1 MSDDIKYEYKSVQ
14 AVRGMENRSIAK
26 TEKEG
31 GWELFE
37 QTQGTLRTTLK
48 FRRVKPETF
57 LSKAWGVF
65 RGLAPAKQRV
75 VAAGMAILLLFAAVG
90 IGIASAQDKGTT
102 NAENSVTK
110 STESAAVNVTPTP
123 SLTPTSSEETDQVI
137 NAENRATKSTESA
150 ANEKPIS
157 SPAPTSSEGTDQVIN
172 AENNKDF
179 ATLLVATDYCD
190 PSMAQFA
197 AKYQGQKIEFDG
209 WITNMQKYDTR
220 YDILVGPDNAG
231 PKNTAGPAFKYENVN
246 MFDLKF
252 TGKSVPSYV
261 AEGDKFRFTAEVGEY
276 NPNQGCLFF
285 LTPVS
290 TTVR

>member
-26 TEKEG
+26 AQKEG
-31 GWELFE
+31 GWELFD

-57 LSKAWGVF
+57 LSKAWGAF

-75 VAAGMAILLLFAAVG
+75 VAAGMAILLLLAAVG
-90 IGIASAQDKGTT
+90 IGTAAALDKGAT
-102 NAENSVTK
+102 NAENSDTK
-110 STESAAVNVTPTP
+110 STESAAVNEKPTSSP
-123 SLTPTSSEETDQVI
+123 TPTSSEETDQVI
-137 NAENRATKSTESA
+137 T
-150 ANEKPIS
+150 
-157 SPAPTSSEGTDQVIN
+157 

-179 ATLLVATDYCD
+179 AALLVATDYCD
-190 PSMAQFA
+190 PSVAQFA

-209 WITNMQKYDTR
+209 SITNMQHHEKYDTR
-220 YDILVGPDNAG
+220 YDILVGPGNAG
-231 PKNTAGPAFKYENVN
+231 PKTTAGPAFKYDNVN

-252 TGKSVPSYV
+252 TGKSVPSSV

-276 NPNQGCLFF
+276 NPNKGCQFF

>member
-1 MSDDIKYEYKSVQ
+1 
-14 AVRGMENRSIAK
+14 MENRSIAK
-26 TEKEG
+26 TEREG

-48 FRRVKPETF
+48 FRRVKPETL

-90 IGIASAQDKGTT
+90 IGIASAQDKGTNNAGAT
-102 NAENSVTK
+102 N

-123 SLTPTSSEETDQVI
+123 SPAPTSSEETDQVI
-137 NAENRATKSTESA
+137 T
-150 ANEKPIS
+150 
-157 SPAPTSSEGTDQVIN
+157 
-172 AENNKDF
+172 AENNKDL
-179 ATLLVATDYCD
+179 AALLVATDYCD

-209 WITNMQKYDTR
+209 SITNMQKYDTR
-220 YDILVGPDNAG
+220 YDILLGPGNAG
-231 PKNTAGPAFKYENVN
+231 PKTTAGPAFKYKNVN

-252 TGKSVPSYV
+252 TGKSVPSYM

-276 NPNQGCLFF
+276 QPNQGCLFF

>member
-26 TEKEG
+26 AHREG
-31 GWELFE
+31 GWELCD
-37 QTQGTLRTTLK
+37 QTQGKLRTALK

-75 VAAGMAILLLFAAVG
+75 VAAGTAVLLLLAAVG
-90 IGIASAQDKGTT
+90 IGTSAAQEKAATESAAASEKSAPSPTPPL
-102 NAENSVTK
+102 
-110 STESAAVNVTPTP
+110 STESAAVSEESAPSPTPT
-123 SLTPTSSEETDQVI
+123 L
-137 NAENRATKSTESA
+137 AEKTV
-150 ANEKPIS
+150 
-157 SPAPTSSEGTDQVIN
+157 QVIN
-172 AENNKDF
+172 AENNTDF
-179 ATLLVATDYCD
+179 AALLVATDYCD

-197 AKYQGQKIEFDG
+197 AKYQGREIEFDG
-209 WITNMQKYDTR
+209 SITNMQHHGNYDTR
-220 YDILVGPDNAG
+220 YDILVGPGDAG
-231 PKNTAGPAFKYENVN
+231 PKTTAGPAFKYEDVN
-246 MFDLKF
+246 MFDLKLA
-252 TGKSVPSYV
+252 GKSVPSHV

-276 NPNQGCLFF
+276 KPNQGCLFF

>member
-26 TEKEG
+26 AQREG
-31 GWELFE
+31 GWELCE
-37 QTQGTLRTTLK
+37 QTQGRLRTTLK

-75 VAAGMAILLLFAAVG
+75 VAAGTAVLLLLAAVG
-90 IGIASAQDKGTT
+90 IGTSAAQEKAATQSTASAAANEKS
-102 NAENSVTK
+102 APSPAR
-110 STESAAVNVTPTP
+110 STESAAANEEPAPSPTPT
-123 SLTPTSSEETDQVI
+123 L
-137 NAENRATKSTESA
+137 AEK
-150 ANEKPIS
+150 
-157 SPAPTSSEGTDQVIN
+157 TDQVIN
-172 AENNKDF
+172 AENNTDF
-179 ATLLVATDYCD
+179 AALLAATDYCH

-197 AKYQGQKIEFDG
+197 AKYQGREIEFDG
-209 WITNMQKYDTR
+209 SITNMQHHGNYDTR
-220 YDILVGPDNAG
+220 YDILVGPGDAG
-231 PKNTAGPAFKYENVN
+231 PKTTAGPAFKYEDVN
-246 MFDLKF
+246 MLDLKLA
-252 TGKSVPSYV
+252 GKSVPSYV

-276 NPNQGCLFF
+276 KPNQGCLFF